1 MLIKNFKSINK
12 EYFYIFIFCLLAIII
27 HSFISRYHF
36 HELETKY
43 KDVVIELKENPFIV
57 ENNTYFDS
65 MNYHE
70 NFFMRS
76 ANSYSRPNNI
86 YIFPVEIRKSEK

>member
-1 MLIKNFKSINK
+1 M
-12 EYFYIFIFCLLAIII
+12 
-27 HSFISRYHF
+27 
-36 HELETKY
+36 
-43 KDVVIELKENPFIV
+43 IELKENPFIV